1 MIVIFDWDNFLCFCD
16 PSLKSWNIPNHS
28 LKTQMLPQFD
38 LPRIPD
44 LLMEKY
50 QSIGASFLK
59 EIESSLKEDVKV
71 ENDLKA
77 IQGQR
82 TTSSAAT
89 TGSPTPSRTHGSPD
103 WNGEVPVNFRKR
115 ISIDA
120 IPVTEFEASNTFLG
134 YLPRRK

>member
-1 MIVIFDWDNFLCFCD
+1 
-16 PSLKSWNIPNHS
+16 
-28 LKTQMLPQFD
+28 MLPQFD
-38 LPRIPD
+38 LPRRPD

-89 TGSPTPSRTHGSPD
+89 T
-103 WNGEVPVNFRKR
+103 
-115 ISIDA
+115 
-120 IPVTEFEASNTFLG
+120 
-134 YLPRRK
+134 

>member
-1 MIVIFDWDNFLCFCD
+1 
-16 PSLKSWNIPNHS
+16 
-28 LKTQMLPQFD
+28 
-38 LPRIPD
+38 
-44 LLMEKY
+44 MEKY
-50 QSIGASFLK
+50 QNIGASFLK

-89 TGSPTPSRTHGSPD
+89 TWSPTPSRTHGSPD